1 MKNVGNNKVVSEKE
15 FKEGVKRM
23 HDIKNNGANE
33 MDEKMEELL
42 NTVWSQVEEELKGTE
57 INNMEY
63 VIGSLSKDDIKK
75 LITAKDDEEA
85 TKMLL
90 DILHANE
97 CAMKRLLGK
106 TWVSDKYESV
116 KATVKKYTDTHNNL
130 VIKLVGKL
138 IKSIALSILTG
149 IKFIIKM
156 VLRLLLFVVR
166 SLYKGY
172 ELGKKQIE
180 KIKNYNVEANKN
192 KDMTLK
198 DFIEEFCE

>member
-1 MKNVGNNKVVSEKE
+1 MKNVGNNKVVTEKE

-42 NTVWSQVEEELKGTE
+42 SSVWAQVEMELKGTE

-149 IKFIIKM
+149 IKFVIKM

-172 ELGKKQIE
+172 ELGKEQVE
-180 KIKNYNVEANKN
+180 KIKNYDVEANKD
-192 KDMTLK
+192 KTMSLS
-198 DFIEEFCE
+198 DFIKEFCQ

>member
-1 MKNVGNNKVVSEKE
+1 MKNVRVNKTISEKE
-15 FKEGVKRM
+15 FKEGVKKM

-33 MDEKMEELL
+33 MDEKMEEILSS
-42 NTVWSQVEEELKGTE
+42 VWSQVEEELKGTE

-75 LITAKDDEEA
+75 LVTTKDDEEA

-97 CAMKRLLGK
+97 CAMKSLLGK

-116 KATVKKYTDTHNNL
+116 KTTVKKYTKSNNSL
-130 VIKLVGKL
+130 VLKLVGKL
-138 IKSIALSILTG
+138 IKSIAFSILTG

-172 ELGKKQIE
+172 KLGKEQIE
-180 KIKNYNVEANKN
+180 KIKNYDVKANKD

-198 DFIEEFCE
+198 EFIKEFCE

>member
-1 MKNVGNNKVVSEKE
+1 MKNVGNNKVVTERD
-15 FKEGVKRM
+15 FKEGVKEM

-42 NTVWSQVEEELKGTE
+42 NTVWSQEELKGTE

-75 LITAKDDEEA
+75 LITVKDDEEA

-180 KIKNYNVEANKN
+180 KIKNYNVEVNKD

-198 DFIEEFCE
+198 EFVEEFCE